1 VSGSPSGLTA
11 LAEITA
17 LLPDIT
23 LVGVA
28 EQLTT
33 GSEALVIP
41 FSSAALN
48 DALQP
53 VIAKI
58 KNANAKTV
66 RALLPNF
73 EKTISVILI
82 SG

>member
-11 LAEITA
+11 FAEITT

-23 LVGVA
+23 FVGVA
-28 EQLTT
+28 EQLTI
-33 GSEALVIP
+33 GSEELVAP

-48 DALQP
+48 DAPQP

-58 KNANAKTV
+58 ANANAKTLRV
-66 RALLPNF
+66 LLPNF
-73 EKTISVILI
+73 EKAISVILI